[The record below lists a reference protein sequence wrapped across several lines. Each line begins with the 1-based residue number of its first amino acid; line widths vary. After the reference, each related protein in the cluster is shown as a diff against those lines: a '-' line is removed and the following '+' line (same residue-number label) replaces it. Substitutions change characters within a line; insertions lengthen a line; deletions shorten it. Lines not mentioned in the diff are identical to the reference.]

1 MKMTFD
7 VPVCANISQPDGQII
22 FATALF
28 QAGKISIGKA
38 AEMAG
43 LSYRSYWDL
52 LHRYNIPAV
61 TYSED
66 EIMEEIQNALNIK

>member
-7 VPVCANISQPDGQII
+7 VPLCANISQSDGQII

-43 LSYRSYWDL
+43 LPYRSYWDL
-52 LHRYNIPAV
+52 LCRYNIPVV
-61 TYSED
+61 TYTED
-66 EIMEEIQNALNIK
+66 EVKQEIQNASSF